1 MLQMTFYHSPY
12 RQSQHHPYDPS
23 QPIPSPH
30 FQDESYLD
38 MATAVSGSGPAYV
51 FLTMEAMIDA
61 AVHVGFP
68 RDIAVKLVTATIRG
82 SATYAQ
88 QSGDSIPTLRNQVTS
103 PGTHSFHYNLIL
115 DMYFSY
121 CPSQSYPILP
131 SYPVN

>member
-1 MLQMTFYHSPY
+1 
-12 RQSQHHPYDPS
+12 
-23 QPIPSPH
+23 
-30 FQDESYLD
+30 

-88 QSGDSIPTLRNQVTS
+88 HAQQSGDSIPTLRNQVTS
-103 PGTHSFHYNLIL
+103 PGTPPPLR
-115 DMYFSY
+115 
-121 CPSQSYPILP
+121 
-131 SYPVN
+131 